1 MKYYRNST
9 NYVPTCIAH
18 TALTIDNIKEILD
31 QTWQYRAQWK
41 FIGIELGIDTGTLDA
56 IDKDYKKADD
66 CLTNVIKIWLR
77 NMTPRPTKRTLT
89 RALESPLVAVST
101 SPVNEGIVVMFITI
115 FFLAIF

>member
-31 QTWQYRAQWK
+31 QTWQYRAKWK
-41 FIGIELGIDTGTLDA
+41 YIGIELGIDTGTLDA
-56 IDKDYKKADD
+56 IDKDHKKADD

-77 NMTPRPTKRTLT
+77 NISPRPTKRALT

-101 SPVNEGIVVMFITI
+101 SPVNEGIVVMFTI
-115 FFLAIF
+115 IFILAIF